1 MTIVILLG
9 GRDSSQLVGHNITF
23 VKYIFGKSSNQ
34 FDRFFNTGS
43 ALKTQLEMNSLQIP
57 NSKNIRYKRRVR
69 RLALLAYVST
79 RYRTILLQRGFSQYQ
94 TDTSTEN

>member
-34 FDRFFNTGS
+34 FDRPLMMVLYF
-43 ALKTQLEMNSLQIP
+43 
-57 NSKNIRYKRRVR
+57 VR
-69 RLALLAYVST
+69 DFS
-79 RYRTILLQRGFSQYQ
+79 ILGQR
-94 TDTSTEN
+94 